1 MNLTR
6 GSLRRSIVDLRRS
19 RALTGAPLRGRRSVD
34 GAVDV
39 LWWAAVGGASQP
51 RVLRRSHGM
60 AYVEGEGDGSVR
72 GAAVYSGSDSGE
84 GALVGRLAEERG
96 V

>member
-1 MNLTR
+1 
-6 GSLRRSIVDLRRS
+6 
-19 RALTGAPLRGRRSVD
+19 
-34 GAVDV
+34 
-39 LWWAAVGGASQP
+39 
-51 RVLRRSHGM
+51 M
-60 AYVEGEGDGSVR
+60 AWHVEGEGGGSVR

>member
-1 MNLTR
+1 M
-6 GSLRRSIVDLRRS
+6 DLRRS
-19 RALTGAPLRGRRSVD
+19 CALTGAPLRGRRGVD
-34 GAVDV
+34 GAVHV

-60 AYVEGEGDGSVR
+60 ACGGRGGGSVR